1 MEEDKVQLD
10 NIRMEYVA
18 IRNEIIL
25 LMNEQNTHITNL
37 YIMSITILGL
47 GYTLQNS
54 TLFLLL
60 YLIILP
66 FQVLVNNKEYMMV
79 RCGVYIR
86 NYIESEIKEL
96 KWEQRIHKVDRAFN
110 QQYKFKLGKFEIENR
125 ICDYGAFIFSCVA
138 LCSYIVYNVQ
148 IKNNVVIFL
157 TEFSKWG
164 IVISFIA
171 TIVAYKLCYK
181 GSNYDYLSDTFESI
195 MDGENL

>member
-18 IRNEIIL
+18 IRDEIIL

-66 FQVLVNNKEYMMV
+66 FQVLVNNKE
-79 RCGVYIR
+79 
-86 NYIESEIKEL
+86 
-96 KWEQRIHKVDRAFN
+96 
-110 QQYKFKLGKFEIENR
+110 
-125 ICDYGAFIFSCVA
+125 
-138 LCSYIVYNVQ
+138 
-148 IKNNVVIFL
+148 
-157 TEFSKWG
+157 
-164 IVISFIA
+164 
-171 TIVAYKLCYK
+171 
-181 GSNYDYLSDTFESI
+181 
-195 MDGENL
+195 

>member
-18 IRNEIIL
+18 IRDEIIL

-86 NYIESEIKEL
+86 NYIESEIK
-96 KWEQRIHKVDRAFN
+96 
-110 QQYKFKLGKFEIENR
+110 NR